1 MQRLPCNS
9 STFGR
14 HSSIVVRCIVFL
26 FHNFCTTFH
35 HLYNF
40 AVIINH
46 PPITDFFLS
55 PMLSCSFIDFKK
67 VFKLSVIASKEGS
80 SHGIFG
86 IKVLSSG
93 LCGKYCDFK

>member
-1 MQRLPCNS
+1 
-9 STFGR
+9 
-14 HSSIVVRCIVFL
+14 
-26 FHNFCTTFH
+26 
-35 HLYNF
+35 
-40 AVIINH
+40 
-46 PPITDFFLS
+46 
-55 PMLSCSFIDFKK
+55 MLSCSFIDFKK